1 MTGLLVVDPRTL
13 WCRIMAYRGRSM
25 FGLELWAM
33 SRSGGAIA
41 LAHFARS
48 FKATM
53 GLTPHHFVINRRQD
67 RAVELL
73 SISSESLADIA
84 TLCGFS
90 DQSHFCR
97 VFKRALG
104 LSPGTWRRCCTTT
117 GPAGGAYRG
126 ERVLVRYSVGSRS

>member
-1 MTGLLVVDPRTL
+1 MSKLRHLAKVAGL
-13 WCRIMAYRGRSM
+13 S
-25 FGLELWAM
+25 
-33 SRSGGAIA
+33 

-53 GLTPHHFVINRRQD
+53 GLTPHHFVIARRLD

-73 SISSESLADIA
+73 SVSSESLADIA

-117 GPAGGAYRG
+117 GPAVDAYRG
-126 ERVLVRYSVGSRS
+126 ERALVRYSDGSRS